1 MKETIKI
8 VIVGHVDHGKSTL
21 IGRLLLDT
29 DSLPKDKVEE
39 IKRISKELGKEAELA
54 YLTDQLKE
62 EREQNITIDTT
73 QIFFNTKRKNFVII
87 DAPGHVEFIK
97 NMMTGAAHAEAA
109 VLIIDT
115 HEGVQEQTRR
125 HAYILH
131 MLGLDRVVA
140 VFNKM
145 DLVEYREDVFERV
158 RDDFVAF
165 AETLGITPV
174 HMIPVSAREGANI
187 SKKSSKMH
195 WYKGEHFLK
204 ALESME
210 SKAKME
216 RPLRFPVQDVYG
228 IEGDK
233 LIAGRITSGTIKE
246 GQRVTILPSSTDATV
261 GEIRIFEGTKHQARG
276 GENIAVTLKEDPSVV
291 RGNVLVDRDEK
302 LRPTDRFRGNIF
314 WIAERP
320 LRLDGTMTLRCSTQE
335 VSCAVERIE
344 RRVDTSTLEVIGE
357 DAQELGINESG
368 TLVFKTE
375 QPIIVED
382 FAFIEELG
390 RFVVE
395 QGHELLGAG
404 IITEILQ

>member
-1 MKETIKI
+1 MKETVKI

-29 DSLPKDKVEE
+29 DSLPKEKVEE

-62 EREQNITIDTT
+62 EREQSITIDTT

-145 DLVEYREDVFERV
+145 DLVDYRQDVFERV
-158 RDDFVAF
+158 KGDFITF

-174 HMIPVSAREGANI
+174 HMVPVSAREGTNI
-187 SKKSSKMH
+187 SKKSSKMR
-195 WYKGEHFLK
+195 WYKGESFLK

-216 RPLRFPVQDVYG
+216 RPLRFPIQDVYE
-228 IEGDK
+228 IDGDR
-233 LIAGRITSGTIKE
+233 LIAGRITSGAITE
-246 GQRVTILPSSTDATV
+246 GQRLTVLPSSTDATV
-261 GEIRIFEGTKHQARG
+261 DEIRIFGGRKHQAQG
-276 GENIAVTLKEDPSVV
+276 GENIAVTLGGDHSVM
-291 RGNVLVDRDEK
+291 RGNVLVDHDEK
-302 LRPTDRFRGNIF
+302 LQPTNRFRGNIF
-314 WIAERP
+314 WISERP
-320 LRLDGTMTLRCSTQE
+320 LQLESTMTLRCSTQE
-335 VSCAVERIE
+335 VNCAVERIE
-344 RRVDTSTLEVIGE
+344 KRVDTSTLEVIGE
-357 DAQELGINESG
+357 NARELGINESG

-375 QPIIVED
+375 QPIIVEN

-404 IITEILQ
+404 IITETLR